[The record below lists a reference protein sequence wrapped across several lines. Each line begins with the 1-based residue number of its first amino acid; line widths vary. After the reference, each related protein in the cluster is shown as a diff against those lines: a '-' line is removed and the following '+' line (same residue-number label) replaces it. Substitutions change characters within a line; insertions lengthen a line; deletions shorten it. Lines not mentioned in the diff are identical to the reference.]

1 MCTWCSEMEDVSD
14 KNLYTFTISSRSAW
28 QEEPGRGGRSGRR
41 LRKNGELGSF
51 IGRISRLIR
60 AEDAHR
66 RIAGTDVCA
75 SDGSQMYS
83 HTLSTFLHPLK
94 LRNLDGYL
102 VRYGVGRQSW
112 DTKRSYIEA
121 SANGS
126 VYLALRNTC
135 IFREK
140 GNIENISQLFAVWK
154 WLI

>member
-1 MCTWCSEMEDVSD
+1 MHSPNAHVLYRWRTFLTKISTLSLSRVEVRD
-14 KNLYTFTISSRSAW
+14 KRNR
-28 QEEPGRGGRSGRR
+28 GRSGRL

-66 RIAGTDVCA
+66 IARTDVCA

-94 LRNLDGYL
+94 LRNLNPAESL
-102 VRYGVGRQSW
+102 VDNPETREKLYM
-112 DTKRSYIEA
+112 EA

-126 VYLALRNTC
+126 AY
-135 IFREK
+135 
-140 GNIENISQLFAVWK
+140 LFA
-154 WLI
+154 